1 MKIKRWIGALLC
13 MLLCVGMLPTMAF
26 ASGEDSGKAI
36 QLGTGEISGYSGTDG
51 YDYIYFGEFDSRAVK
66 WRVLSNKGNGGTY
79 TYNTNKAYSGTALF
93 MLTDEVVEYAI
104 FNDSSNNEGSN
115 EWQGSLAQGWCADFY
130 SNNLTQQEQGA
141 VLATSK
147 SDGSN
152 YYYAAA
158 ENILAG
164 DHLFFLSAEEADTDD
179 YGFIDDDSRIAS
191 RYVNEEITVNGEQ
204 WWLRSRPMHA
214 FQKESAGAVN
224 MGGSRSDSKYW
235 NPSVCTRPA
244 FNLKA
249 DEVLFISSAA
259 GGKATSV
266 ANNELSAVAENTGSE
281 WKLTLLDSSRSSFK
295 ANVNG
300 QTSAFASAGG
310 SVQITH
316 SGAQTGDNEYVSV
329 LLCDNDDNVLY
340 YGNIAQN
347 STSGTA
353 ALNIPSGLDVGSYSL
368 KVFSEQCNGDYKTDY
383 AGAFQEI
390 SLNVLPKEATPQAV
404 FTATGDNGGTLSNVE
419 SCMKY
424 STDGGASRTDVTGAT
439 MELTGVTVANDV
451 KVYKPGNG
459 TTTGDSAVQTIDITQ
474 ADKPT
479 VSGADCTTSEQ
490 NDGKI
495 IGVNSTM
502 EYRLSAASEWTGIT
516 DTEVT
521 GLSNGT
527 YDVRVKANGTVLA
540 SAAATVTIGA
550 HTCVAQGE
558 WQYDA
563 NEHWKLCACGAEVGR
578 TAHSG
583 GTATCKDS
591 AVCAVCGQSYGE
603 KNMNNHTDTV
613 VWVQTATT
621 HKQVYSC
628 CQTEASKEE
637 KHNWADG
644 KCTVCDYSCTH
655 NGGTATCSQLAVCDT
670 CGEEYGEV
678 NASNHTNLV
687 KTEAKPATHMTE
699 GNIEYWY
706 CDGCEKY
713 FSDEAGTKEIVLAD
727 TVVPKLTGHTAD
739 GTGWHSDE
747 TNHWNTCECGEKLNE
762 AAHTFEWVID
772 KEETATEKGSKHEK
786 CTVCGYEKAAVEIPA
801 TGTPSDTHTP
811 SGNQTGDSISPQTG
825 DDSNIA
831 LWIALLLAAGAALTG
846 TAVYRRKRKYNR

>member
-1 MKIKRWIGALLC
+1 M
-13 MLLCVGMLPTMAF
+13 
-26 ASGEDSGKAI
+26 
-36 QLGTGEISGYSGTDG
+36 
-51 YDYIYFGEFDSRAVK
+51 
-66 WRVLSNKGNGGTY
+66 
-79 TYNTNKAYSGTALF
+79 
-93 MLTDEVVEYAI
+93 
-104 FNDSSNNEGSN
+104 
-115 EWQGSLAQGWCADFY
+115 
-130 SNNLTQQEQGA
+130 
-141 VLATSK
+141 
-147 SDGSN
+147 
-152 YYYAAA
+152 
-158 ENILAG
+158 
-164 DHLFFLSAEEADTDD
+164 
-179 YGFIDDDSRIAS
+179 
-191 RYVNEEITVNGEQ
+191 
-204 WWLRSRPMHA
+204 
-214 FQKESAGAVN
+214 
-224 MGGSRSDSKYW
+224 
-235 NPSVCTRPA
+235 
-244 FNLKA
+244 
-249 DEVLFISSAA
+249 FISSAA

-310 SVQITH
+310 SVQITY

-424 STDGGASRTDVTGAT
+424 STDGGASWTDVTGAT

-540 SAAATVTIGA
+540 SAPPRLQSA
-550 HTCVAQGE
+550 H
-558 WQYDA
+558 
-563 NEHWKLCACGAEVGR
+563 
-578 TAHSG
+578 
-583 GTATCKDS
+583 
-591 AVCAVCGQSYGE
+591 
-603 KNMNNHTDTV
+603 
-613 VWVQTATT
+613 
-621 HKQVYSC
+621 
-628 CQTEASKEE
+628 
-637 KHNWADG
+637 
-644 KCTVCDYSCTH
+644 
-655 NGGTATCSQLAVCDT
+655 
-670 CGEEYGEV
+670 
-678 NASNHTNLV
+678 
-687 KTEAKPATHMTE
+687 
-699 GNIEYWY
+699 
-706 CDGCEKY
+706 
-713 FSDEAGTKEIVLAD
+713 
-727 TVVPKLTGHTAD
+727 
-739 GTGWHSDE
+739 
-747 TNHWNTCECGEKLNE
+747 
-762 AAHTFEWVID
+762 
-772 KEETATEKGSKHEK
+772 
-786 CTVCGYEKAAVEIPA
+786 IPA
-801 TGTPSDTHTP
+801 WHRANGSMM
-811 SGNQTGDSISPQTG
+811 QTSIGSSAPVVQ
-825 DDSNIA
+825 
-831 LWIALLLAAGAALTG
+831 
-846 TAVYRRKRKYNR
+846 K